1 MLRCLTLVLTYRRP
15 RRVNRE
21 AELKALSAVRSG
33 TLLASE
39 IVTHKNKNMT
49 KIAWATKSLSNGKIV
64 RWSRWHIVYNTAGGT
79 VTLCGIGVP
88 HTKWLLGGKEQ
99 QVKGGHCAACRAA
112 DKARYPKP
120 LKASA
125 EPANI
130 GAEARAPKP
139 TENKKL

>member
-1 MLRCLTLVLTYRRP
+1 
-15 RRVNRE
+15 
-21 AELKALSAVRSG
+21 
-33 TLLASE
+33 
-39 IVTHKNKNMT
+39 MT

-99 QVKGGHCAACRAA
+99 QVKGGDCNACRMANK
-112 DKARYPKP
+112 DRYPKK

-125 EPANI
+125 SPANEK
-130 GAEARAPKP
+130 AETSATRDVQQPE
-139 TENKKL
+139 TFYE